1 MIFNRIHFPDGAPAG
16 RKQYALDTKHAPLA
30 ETIVKGADTS
40 TKYVFVLS
48 SDTPDMAG
56 DVISQDGWDYS
67 RVRKSAPALWAHDA
81 SSFPIGSWTDLWL
94 EGNKLLGAMQFAPT
108 ARAQQARALVE
119 SGHLKGV
126 SVGFSV
132 GKYSPRRGKT
142 GGLHYEEG
150 HTLLEASLCNI
161 GCNGDALFRGVS
173 KASDPKAKKVARQS
187 DLKEVMAAQ
196 AAHDAK
202 AKAVKAKPAPKP
214 VISEL
219 EQARARRAERQRVAA
234 MNPREHAEYLN
245 AKLAKKEA
253 RRIELARL
261 KGDA

>member
-16 RKQYALDTKHAPLA
+16 RKQHADTKHAPLA

-48 SDTPDMAG
+48 SDTPDMVG
-56 DVISQDGWDYS
+56 DIINQDGWDFS

-81 SSFPIGSWTDLWL
+81 GSFPIGSWTDLWR

-119 SGHLKGV
+119 GNHLKGV

-132 GKYSPRRGKT
+132 GKYTPRPGKT
-142 GGLHYEEG
+142 GGLHYQEG

-161 GCNGDALFRGVS
+161 GCQPDALYRGVS
-173 KASDPKAKKVARQS
+173 KAADPKAKKVARQS

-202 AKAVKAKPAPKP
+202 AKAAKAKPAPKQP
-214 VISEL
+214 ITEL
-219 EQARARRAERQRVAA
+219 EQARAKRAERERIAA
-234 MNPREHAEYLN
+234 MGPDEYAAHLN
-245 AKLAKKEA
+245 AKLAKKEERKREA
-253 RRIELARL
+253 ARL
-261 KGDA
+261 RGQS